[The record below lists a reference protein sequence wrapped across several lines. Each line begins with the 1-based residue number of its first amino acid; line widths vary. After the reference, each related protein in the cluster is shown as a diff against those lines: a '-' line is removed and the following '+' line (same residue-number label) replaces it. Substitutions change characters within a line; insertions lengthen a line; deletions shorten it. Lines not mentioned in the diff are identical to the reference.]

1 MTTRIPLIAAALLTG
16 LAVGYNFNKPF
27 SHEIRRAIAVTGT
40 EPEVRKAIPVE
51 AEVRRA
57 IPVKQE
63 VRKAIPVHNDQQ
75 PPPQIIIVNPS
86 ATEIADEVA
95 DELESRQQEAAM
107 WAQFYHHEPETVPQ
121 PVTHR
126 VEPLPDDEEPSHSFT
141 SYLFTTP
148 NGDSIIGTT
157 SQIGNFGFHHFST
170 SDGDSINGTSTRIG
184 NTVFHNF
191 TGSNG
196 QIGNG
201 TTTEW

>member
-1 MTTRIPLIAAALLTG
+1 MRIALIAAALITG
-16 LAVGYNFNKPF
+16 LAVSYNFNKP
-27 SHEIRRAIAVTGT
+27 SSPEIRRAIPVTGT
-40 EPEVRKAIPVE
+40 EPEVRKAIAVE
-51 AEVRRA
+51 PEVRRA
-57 IPVKQE
+57 IPVERE
-63 VRKAIPVHNDQQ
+63 VRKAIPLDKEH
-75 PPPQIIIVNPS
+75 QIAS
-86 ATEIADEVA
+86 QTEVYARAAEAGAIADVLEE
-95 DELESRQQEAAM
+95 ELASRERSREAEM
-107 WAQFYHHEPETVPQ
+107 QAQTV
-121 PVTHR
+121 TRR

-157 SQIGNFGFHHFST
+157 SQLGNFGFHHFST
-170 SDGDSINGTSTRIG
+170 PDGNSINGTSTRIG